1 LADIASLWSLL
12 DDDDDNDDVNGDGTA
27 RLETEIARAVV
38 DWRRWTWEAKEE
50 GGGAGGDDDDSHYAL
65 PPVAACRF
73 SV

>member
-1 LADIASLWSLL
+1 LADIASLWSFL
-12 DDDDDNDDVNGDGTA
+12 DDDDDEDDGPA

-50 GGGAGGDDDDSHYAL
+50 GGGAGGEDDDSHDAL